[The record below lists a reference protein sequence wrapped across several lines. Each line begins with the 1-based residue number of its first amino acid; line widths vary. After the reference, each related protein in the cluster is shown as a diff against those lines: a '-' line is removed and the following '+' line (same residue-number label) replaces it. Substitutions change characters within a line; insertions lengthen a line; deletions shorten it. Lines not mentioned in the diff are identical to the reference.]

1 LRDVSS
7 DLSDA
12 MQTSLRDHPLTV
24 LGIVAGIG
32 FIFGATWR
40 R

>member
-1 LRDVSS
+1 
-7 DLSDA
+7 